1 MTLAILADEVD
12 DGDHDHG
19 ADDDVDGV
27 GDDGDYDDDGGGDV
41 GDDAKDGSHDLG
53 HSC

>member
-1 MTLAILADEVD
+1 MTLAVLADDNGGDHVHVLVD
-12 DGDHDHG
+12 DF
-19 ADDDVDGV
+19 DGV
-27 GDDGDYDDDGGGDV
+27 GDAGDDDDDGGGDV